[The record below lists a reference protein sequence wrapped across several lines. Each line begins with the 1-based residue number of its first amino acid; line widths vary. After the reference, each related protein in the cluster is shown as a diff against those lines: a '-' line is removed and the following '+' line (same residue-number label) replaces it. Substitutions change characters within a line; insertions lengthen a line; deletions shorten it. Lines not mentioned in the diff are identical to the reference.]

1 MKFTLVK
8 DLKSDDV
15 MRPVLTSVLFFSF
28 IYLISDFFVKHSG
41 FGITPD
47 TIKLTLLG
55 DEQQYLDPMSKNV
68 FLEFWHSEIFF
79 VMFICF
85 IISTVYIRTSSASKV
100 AIIFVNIMLVCAI
113 ISLISLPLSFFYS
126 ELFIYL
132 YLVSFYLWH
141 LFGLIASILSLK
153 VLNFA

>member
-1 MKFTLVK
+1 VKFTLVK

-15 MRPVLTSVLFFSF
+15 MRPTLTSVLFFSF
-28 IYLISDFFVKHSG
+28 IYLITDFFVKHFG

-47 TIKLTLLG
+47 AITLTLLG
-55 DEQQYLDPMSKNV
+55 DEQQYLDPLDKNV

-79 VMFICF
+79 VMFISF
-85 IISTVYIRTSSASKV
+85 IITTIYIRTSSASKI
-100 AIIFVNIMLVCAI
+100 AIISVNIMLVSAI

-126 ELFIYL
+126 ELFVYP
-132 YLVSFYLWH
+132 YVFSFYLWH
-141 LFGLIASILSLK
+141 LLGIVASILSLK

>member
-1 MKFTLVK
+1 VKFTLVK

-15 MRPVLTSVLFFSF
+15 MRPTLTSVLFFSF
-28 IYLISDFFVKHSG
+28 IYLIVDFFVKHLG

-47 TIKLTLLG
+47 AITLTLLG
-55 DEQQYLDPMSKNV
+55 DEQQYLDPLAKNV

-79 VMFICF
+79 VMFISF
-85 IISTVYIRTSSASKV
+85 IVTTVYIRTSSASKV
-100 AIIFVNIMLVCAI
+100 AIIFVNIMLISAI

-126 ELFIYL
+126 ELFVYP
-132 YLVSFYLWH
+132 YVFSFYLWH
-141 LFGLIASILSLK
+141 ILGIVASILSLK